1 MSVEEFDDRNIF
13 LVVWDVN
20 GLEAIVDV
28 QESAAADTMSLLKG
42 EKAGKLRSELNYF
55 LMRARFN
62 SHRHYEIYSVHT
74 SPEITEEDLRGLFEA
89 DPQIAV
95 DLIRERGTMLY
106 SDRLPPA
113 RTVIR

>member
-1 MSVEEFDDRNIF
+1 MSVEQLDQNIF

-28 QESAAADTMSLLKG
+28 QETAAADTMALLRDQRG
-42 EKAGKLRSELNYF
+42 GTLRSELNYF

-62 SHRHYEIYSVHT
+62 SQRHYEIYSIHT
-74 SPEITEEDLRGLFEA
+74 SPEVSGEDLKTMFEA
-89 DPQIAV
+89 DAQTAV

-106 SDRLPPA
+106 SDRLPPE